1 MWKSPNLNDLQQVVA
16 TANKRLL
23 LCSPFV
29 SRPGLAAVEEA
40 LPTTVG
46 HIDIWTRLSTED
58 WLTGASQ
65 PDGLLEFIDAVA
77 AFPGRSIA
85 MRTSPDL
92 HAKIILPDGP
102 EGIAGSSNL
111 TGGGFGRNIE
121 VVRHVRGQE
130 LAELR
135 SFTESIRPRLQA
147 VSLESFRNFVAQ
159 CLAKVD
165 SQEALLDLIR
175 TEMPPPSIGP
185 RPMISYRAYLDSLQ
199 PSIDPLDQQIR
210 TIALNLDQNNNG
222 GKIKHAFYGIQRFL
236 QEYPQ
241 HIPFVASLPRN
252 QWFDVSG
259 SPLEQDWRAF
269 LRSYES
275 EHSPAY
281 QYSMWTL
288 VHTYLTPTS
297 GGTRTGGGGGDNE
310 LKRVW
315 PSTGQLMAGAP

>member
-1 MWKSPNLNDLQQVVA
+1 MWKSPNLDDLRQVIA

-23 LCSPFV
+23 LCSPFI
-29 SRPGLAAVEEA
+29 SRPGLIAVQQA
-40 LPTTVG
+40 LPSTVE
-46 HIDIWTRLSTED
+46 HIDIWTRLSPED
-58 WLTGASQ
+58 WLTGTSQ
-65 PDGLLEFIDAVA
+65 PDGLLEFIDAVGA
-77 AFPGRSIA
+77 PAGRSIA
-85 MRTSPDL
+85 IRTSPSL
-92 HAKIILPDGP
+92 HAKIILPDGT

-111 TGGGFGRNIE
+111 TAGGFGGNIE
-121 VVRHVRGQE
+121 VVKHVRGEE

-135 SFTESIRPRLQA
+135 SFAESIRPRLQA
-147 VSLESFRNFVAQ
+147 VPLDSFRNFVGQ
-159 CLAKVD
+159 CLTKVD

-185 RPMISYRAYLDSLQ
+185 RPMISYRAYLDSLR
-199 PSIDPLDQQIR
+199 PSTNPLDQEIL
-210 TIALNLDQNNNG
+210 TIALNLDLNNNG
-222 GKIKHAFYGIQRFL
+222 GKVKHAFYGIQRFL

-241 HIPFVASLPRN
+241 HIGFVAALPRG

-259 SPLEQDWRAF
+259 SPLERDWRTF

-275 EHSPAY
+275 EDSPSY

-310 LKRVW
+310 LKRLW
-315 PSTGQLMAGAP
+315 PSVGQLIGIET